1 MRKIRDE
8 RKYLNLRHFS
18 IYVIVP
24 NEQYDDLLHRITA
37 LNKCT
42 NITCGVFRFLP
53 RRRIVRNSTVL
64 PPAIAEHIGDS
75 NLFVRLIDIGKKTF
89 RYGYDFVD
97 FTADVDH
104 IESELVRVVKE
115 ICDDTINICNVR
127 IEKLS
132 EAEEVNIQKVEE
144 SQRVRD
150 RFIERRNLAG
160 AELGVYKKVLNG
172 KGTSELQISTKEV
185 DIEHYRKSVRRYGI
199 ELSIEDGV
207 IPIYFGDKTQTILYF
222 AALIRFKMQ
231 RPLYLHELYKNSN
244 GSRSI
249 YKREKTYKWLA
260 QIFDAVFGK
269 TALFDKWAYP
279 VRDGESQPRPSRDF
293 HQAKSAITTKLSEAL
308 GEDNYLLTDLCALQ
322 IATDANGDSYYT
334 FNCEPEDV
342 ILDERS
348 QKLYDAFK
356 TLYRIE

>member
-8 RKYLNLRHFS
+8 RKYLNLRHYS

-24 NEQYDDLLHRITA
+24 NEQYDDLFHRITT

-42 NITCGVFRFLP
+42 NITCGSFRFLP

-64 PPAIAEHIGDS
+64 PPAIAECIGDS
-75 NLFVRLIDIGKKTF
+75 NIFVRLVDRGKQYF

-97 FTADVDH
+97 FTADADH
-104 IESELVRVVKE
+104 IESELVRIILE
-115 ICDDTINICNVR
+115 ICDDTIKTCDVR

-144 SQRVRD
+144 TQRVRE
-150 RFIERRNLAG
+150 RFLERRNLAG
-160 AELGVYKKVLNG
+160 AELGVYKKMLRM
-172 KGTSELQISTKEV
+172 GTSEIQISTKEV
-185 DIEHYRKSVRRYGI
+185 EIEHYRKSVRRYGI
-199 ELSIEDGV
+199 ELSIEGGV
-207 IPIYFGDKTQTILYF
+207 IPVYFGDKTQTILYF

-279 VRDGESQPRPSRDF
+279 VRDGEPQPRPSRDF

-308 GEDNYLLTDLCALQ
+308 GKDNYLLTELCILQ

-334 FNCEPEDV
+334 FNCEPGDI